1 MKVKSKNL
9 PYKRIVIKLGTNL
22 LTSGKEYLDQNIFK
36 SLCKQISYI
45 KSQNTQIIIVSSG
58 AVASGKGVIENL
70 SKNTSKNNVAYRQM
84 LAAIGQPKLMA
95 TFDEYFRKDN
105 IIVAQ
110 ALLSRSD
117 LNNRSRY
124 LNLRTT
130 LEKLLSV
137 NAIPIV
143 NENDVV
149 AVDEL
154 SGEFFGDNDR
164 LSAMVANSI
173 DADLLILLGDTNG
186 LYTAD
191 PHLDNNAKLIPSVE
205 NIDKNIENLAHT
217 SHNTLGRGG
226 MISKL
231 AAGKISMDAG
241 IPMIIASGNND
252 SLLKIVIEHKNLG
265 TIFKPQLSRVESRKR
280 WILTGRSEKKGK
292 LFIDKGAY
300 EAVKNGGNSL
310 LPAGIKKI
318 TGDFYRGDIVEIIR
332 DEHILGWGITSY
344 DSKDIIIIK
353 GKQSSEIHKLI
364 SIFYGEEII
373 HRNNMVIT

>member
-1 MKVKSKNL
+1 MEEISKNMA
-9 PYKRIVIKLGTNL
+9 YKRIVIKLGTNL
-22 LTSGKEYLDQNIFK
+22 LTSGKEYLDLNIFK
-36 SLCKQISYI
+36 SLCNQISEI
-45 KSQNTQIIIVSSG
+45 KSKDIEIILVSSG
-58 AVASGKGVIENL
+58 AVASGKGVI
-70 SKNTSKNNVAYRQM
+70 KNTSHTVPKNNVAYRQM
-84 LAAIGQPKLMA
+84 LAAIGQPKLMLA
-95 TFDEYFRKDN
+95 FDECFKEN
-105 IIVAQ
+105 NLVVAQ

-154 SGEFFGDNDR
+154 SGDFFGDNDR

-186 LYTAD
+186 LFTSD
-191 PHLDNNAKLIPSVE
+191 PHIDNNAKLIPYVE
-205 NIDKNIENLAHT
+205 NIDKNIENLAHS
-217 SHNTLGRGG
+217 SHSSLGRGG

-231 AAGKISMDAG
+231 AAAKISMDAG
-241 IPMIIASGNND
+241 IPMIIASGNNG
-252 SLLKIVIEHKNLG
+252 SLRKIVIENKNVG
-265 TIFKPQLSRVESRKR
+265 TIFKPKVSRVESRKR

-310 LPAGIKKI
+310 LPAGIQAIK
-318 TGDFYRGDIVEIIR
+318 GDFYRGDIVEINK
-332 DEHILGWGITSY
+332 DELILGWGITSY
-344 DSKDIIIIK
+344 SSKDIMIIK
-353 GKQSSEIHKLI
+353 GKQSLEIHKLV
-364 SIFYGEEII
+364 SDFYGEEII
-373 HRNNMVIT
+373 HRNNMVIA

>member
-1 MKVKSKNL
+1 MT
-9 PYKRIVIKLGTNL
+9 YKRIVIKLGTNL
-22 LTSGKEYLDQNIFK
+22 LTSGKEYLDLSVIK
-36 SLCKQISYI
+36 SLCKQISEI
-45 KSQNTQIIIVSSG
+45 KSKGIQIILVSSG
-58 AVASGKGVIENL
+58 AVASGRGAI
-70 SKNTSKNNVAYRQM
+70 KNTSHTVTKNNVAYRQM
-84 LAAIGQPKLMA
+84 LAAIGQPKLML
-95 TFDEYFRKDN
+95 TFEECFKEN
-105 IIVAQ
+105 NLVVAQ

-130 LEKLLSV
+130 LEKLFSV

-186 LYTAD
+186 LYTSD
-191 PHLDNNAKLIPSVE
+191 PHINHDAKLIPYVE
-205 NIDKNIENLAHT
+205 SIDKNIENLAHT
-217 SHNTLGRGG
+217 SHNSLGRGG

-231 AAGKISMDAG
+231 AAAKISMDAG

-252 SLLKIVIEHKNLG
+252 SLQKIVIENKNIG
-265 TIFKPQLSRVESRKR
+265 TIFKPKVSRVESRKR

-292 LFIDKGAY
+292 LFIDDGAY

-310 LPAGIKKI
+310 LPAGIQNI
-318 TGDFYRGDIVEIIR
+318 TGDFYRGDIVEINKN
-332 DEHILGWGITSY
+332 EHILGWGITSY
-344 DSKDIIIIK
+344 SSKDIMIIK
-353 GKQSSEIHKLI
+353 GKQSSGIHKLL
-364 SIFYGEEII
+364 SDFYGEEII
-373 HRNNMVIT
+373 HRNNMVIA

>member
-1 MKVKSKNL
+1 MT
-9 PYKRIVIKLGTNL
+9 YKRIVIKLGTNL
-22 LTSGKEYLDQNIFK
+22 LTSGKEYLDLSVIK
-36 SLCKQISYI
+36 SLCKQISEI
-45 KSQNTQIIIVSSG
+45 KSKGIQIILVSSG
-58 AVASGKGVIENL
+58 AVASGRGAI
-70 SKNTSKNNVAYRQM
+70 KNTSLTVTKNNVAYRQM
-84 LAAIGQPKLMA
+84 LAAIGQPKLML
-95 TFDEYFRKDN
+95 TFEECFKEN
-105 IIVAQ
+105 NLVVAQ

-130 LEKLLSV
+130 LEKLFSV

-186 LYTAD
+186 LYTSD
-191 PHLDNNAKLIPSVE
+191 PHKDHDAKLIPYVE
-205 NIDKNIENLAHT
+205 SIDKNIENLAHA
-217 SHNTLGRGG
+217 SHNSLGRGG

-231 AAGKISMDAG
+231 AAAKISMDAG

-252 SLLKIVIEHKNLG
+252 SLQKIVIENENIG
-265 TIFKPQLSRVESRKR
+265 TIFKPKVSRVESRKR

-292 LFIDKGAY
+292 LFIDDGAY
-300 EAVKNGGNSL
+300 QAVKNGGNSL
-310 LPAGIKKI
+310 LPAGIQDI
-318 TGDFYRGDIVEIIR
+318 IGDFYRGDIVEINK
-332 DEHILGWGITSY
+332 DEQILGWGITSY
-344 DSKDIIIIK
+344 SSKDIMIIK
-353 GKQSSEIHKLI
+353 GKQSSEIHKLL
-364 SIFYGEEII
+364 SDFYGEEII
-373 HRNNMVIT
+373 HRNNMVIA

>member
-1 MKVKSKNL
+1 MKEMFKNL

-22 LTSGKEYLDQNIFK
+22 LTSGKEHLDLDVFK
-36 SLCKQISYI
+36 SICKQISEI
-45 KSQNTQIIIVSSG
+45 KSQNIEIIIVSSG
-58 AVASGKGVIENL
+58 AVASGKGIVENI
-70 SKNTSKNNVAYRQM
+70 SKITSKNNVAYRQM
-84 LAAIGQPKLMA
+84 LAAIGQPKLML
-95 TFDEYFRKDN
+95 TFDEYFKKDN

-117 LNNRSRY
+117 LSSRSRY

-130 LEKLLSV
+130 LEKLLSFNV
-137 NAIPIV
+137 IPIV

-191 PHLDNNAKLIPSVE
+191 PHIDSNAKLIPLVE
-205 NIDKNIENLAHT
+205 NIDENIENLAHS

-231 AAGKISMDAG
+231 AAAKISMDAG
-241 IPMIIASGNND
+241 IPLIIASGNNV
-252 SLLKIVIEHKNLG
+252 SLRKIVIEHQNIG
-265 TIFKPQLSRVESRKR
+265 TIFKPKLSRVESRKR
-280 WILTGRSEKKGK
+280 WILTGRSEKKGT
-292 LFIDKGAY
+292 LSIDDGAY
-300 EAVKNGGNSL
+300 EAIKNGGNSL
-310 LPAGIKKI
+310 LPAGIKNL
-318 TGDFYRGDIVEIIR
+318 TGSFYRGDIVEINNQKN
-332 DEHILGWGITSY
+332 ILGWGITSY
-344 DSKDIIIIK
+344 DSKDIMLIK
-353 GKQSSEIHKLI
+353 GKQSSEIH
-364 SIFYGEEII
+364 SMVDIFYGEEII
-373 HRNNMVIT
+373 HRNNMVIA